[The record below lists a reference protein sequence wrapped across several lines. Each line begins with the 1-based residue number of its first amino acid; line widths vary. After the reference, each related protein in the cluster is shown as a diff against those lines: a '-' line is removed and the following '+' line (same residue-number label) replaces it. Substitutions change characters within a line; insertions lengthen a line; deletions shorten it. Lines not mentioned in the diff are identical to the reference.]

1 MELRE
6 GEREE
11 EREGKG
17 KRSEV
22 GGRDE
27 KLGMADMAM
36 AMAIYM
42 SQITASP
49 LAVTLTGMK

>member
-11 EREGKG
+11 EREGKE

-49 LAVTLTGMK
+49 LAVL